1 MLIKQWLNHRRFT
14 RQLKALENSV
24 LSEIYRPPT
33 IDQKSFKDAD
43 CLVLDFET
51 TGLNPKN
58 DRVLSAGW
66 TTISNARMHWKDC
79 QHYLF
84 KDTEAIPDQSVAIH
98 HITEQEAAQGVPV
111 TEVLPHLLAKLSG
124 KVLVAHFADI
134 EIGFLQQ
141 LCRKHYHTDI
151 PLVVIDTLQLAFSVK
166 YKGAVHIP
174 QNALN
179 LTSLRM
185 QYELPHYRA
194 HNARSDA
201 IATAELLMALVE
213 GLDQGNDT
221 ALATILRLAS
231 N

>member
-1 MLIKQWLNHRRFT
+1 MLIKQWLHHRRFT
-14 RQLKALENSV
+14 QQLKALENSP
-24 LSEIYRPPT
+24 LSDIYRPPEVE
-33 IDQKSFKDAD
+33 QQSFEDAD

-66 TTISNARMHWKDC
+66 TIISGARMHWKDC
-79 QHYLF
+79 RHYLL

-111 TEVLPHLLAKLSG
+111 TEVLPRLLAKLSG
-124 KVLVAHFADI
+124 KILVAHFADI

-141 LCRKHYHTDI
+141 LCRQHYHIDI
-151 PLVVIDTLQLAFSVK
+151 PLVVIDTLQLAFSIK

-185 QYELPHYRA
+185 QYDLPRYRA
-194 HNARSDA
+194 HNARTDA
-201 IATAELLMALVE
+201 IATAELLMTLVNHLKD
-213 GLDQGNDT
+213 GDKT
-221 ALATILRLAS
+221 ALSRLLKLAK